1 MPTPLALRRVLCA
14 LALLATVACG
24 GSTPST
30 PTPQVPYVGPSV
42 VRGAVLEFT
51 TSMPR
56 GNGVLEFSSDTGA
69 GVVSTT
75 ANASGAYTVTVP
87 AVGGYTVRLNDI
99 YIGTL
104 QVTGATFRG
113 DFLVDS
119 GDCVSRYG
127 VLTDAR
133 TGRTV
138 SGAAVGL
145 PQASTTSA
153 ADGSY
158 RIDLGCEPSLSFS
171 TTFIQV
177 THPAY
182 QTRQQVVGRGVHNVV
197 RLDLVLEPN

>member
-1 MPTPLALRRVLCA
+1 MPSHTALRRVLCA
-14 LALLATVACG
+14 LALLSTAACG
-24 GSTPST
+24 GSSPTSPT
-30 PTPQVPYVGPSV
+30 PTTPYVGPSA
-42 VRGAVLEFT
+42 VRGTVLDYTTSAPRSGGQLEFT
-51 TSMPR
+51 
-56 GNGVLEFSSDTGA
+56 SDAGASVAAATTDATGA
-69 GVVSTT
+69 Y
-75 ANASGAYTVTVP
+75 ALTVP
-87 AVGGYTVRLNDI
+87 AVGSYIVRMNDI

-119 GDCVSRYG
+119 GTCVARYG